1 MNTLVN
7 HRGRRR
13 RASGCHTGAVS
24 TAERRAA
31 FADRIRSRTFT
42 LAPGVYDMVSAR
54 IADAAGFDA
63 LYMTGYGV
71 SASHLGLPDAG
82 LSSFAD
88 MLDRARTIASGTE
101 TPLIAD
107 ADTGFGGLL
116 NVHHTVQSYEAA
128 GVAAIQLEDQEF
140 PKKCGHAEG
149 RRVVAA
155 ADMVRKVEVAV
166 DARTSEDFLVIART
180 DARSGLGL
188 DEAIARGQAYAAAGA
203 DIVFVESPESVD
215 EFGEIARAID
225 APLVANMVEGGFS
238 PMLDRQQLRDLG
250 FTIGLFPV
258 SGLAAAAAALT
269 NTYTALHDQGASPD
283 TDGGL
288 VPITE
293 LHDLMGFAAIDAFDE
308 RWSE

>member
-1 MNTLVN
+1 
-7 HRGRRR
+7 
-13 RASGCHTGAVS
+13 
-24 TAERRAA
+24 
-31 FADRIRSRTFT
+31 
-42 LAPGVYDMVSAR
+42 MVSAR
-54 IADAAGFDA
+54 VADAAGFDA

-88 MLDRARTIASGTE
+88 MVDRARTIASGTDA
-101 TPLIAD
+101 PLIAD

-116 NVHHTVQSYEAA
+116 NVHHTVQSYETA

-149 RRVVAA
+149 RRVVPT

-166 DARTSEDFLVIART
+166 AARTSADFLVIART

-203 DIVFVESPESVD
+203 DVVFVESPESID
-215 EFGEIARAID
+215 EFAQIAAAIE

-238 PMLDRQQLRDLG
+238 PMLDRAQLVELG

-258 SGLAAAAAALT
+258 SGLAAAATALT
-269 NTYTALHDQGASPD
+269 RTYAHLHERGASPGEAD
-283 TDGGL
+283 HL
-288 VPITE
+288 MPITE
-293 LHDLMGFAAIDAFDE
+293 LHDLMGFAAINEFDE
-308 RWSE
+308 RWSDG